1 MPKDFNSL
9 LQEFE
14 PITLQEMSSI
24 HLMNRIDRKYLCTEQ
39 TLSELLERAKAKY
52 LVQKTEG
59 QLVQNYETV
68 YLDDSGYTMYTIHH
82 NRHLTRQKVRIRTY
96 IESELCFFE
105 IKVKNNH
112 GRTRKKRME
121 LPLPDNWNNAETVAF
136 LNRHA
141 VLPIA
146 MDELQPKIRNR
157 FQRITLVNRN
167 LSERLTID
175 LGLEFFNLESGI
187 SQSVDRLVILEL
199 KRDGN
204 IMSPSL
210 DIFRELRIKP
220 SGFSKYCIGMALTC
234 PGLKTNNFKTK
245 LRKIEKL
252 RQL

>member
-1 MPKDFNSL
+1 MLKDFSSL

-24 HLMNRIDRKYLCTEQ
+24 RLMNRIDRKFLCTEQ
-39 TLSELLERAKAKY
+39 TLSELLERAKTDY
-52 LVQKTEG
+52 LVQKTDG
-59 QLVQNYETV
+59 HLVQNYSTV
-68 YLDDSGYTMYTIHH
+68 YLDDPGYTMYMIHH
-82 NRHLTRQKVRIRTY
+82 NGHLTRQKVRIRTY

-112 GRTRKKRME
+112 GRTRKKRLE
-121 LPLPDNWNNAETVAF
+121 LPVPDNWNNVETVAF

-146 MDELQPKIRNR
+146 MDNLQPKIRNR

-175 LGLEFFNLESGI
+175 IGLEFSNLESGI
-187 SQSVDRLVILEL
+187 TQSVDGLVILEL

-204 IMSPSL
+204 TISPSL
-210 DIFRELRIKP
+210 DIFRELGIKP
-220 SGFSKYCIGMALTC
+220 SGFSKYCIGMAMTC
-234 PGLKTNNFKTK
+234 PGLKTNNFKTR

-252 RQL
+252 RQI